1 MKLLKSMSRHLLIN
15 IAVTVVVI
23 ATGHAVFYLLA

>member
-1 MKLLKSMSRHLLIN
+1 MKLLKSLSRHLLMN
-15 IAVTVVVI
+15 VVVTVIVI